1 MRIAGRARGAAYLE
15 IRCCMEGFSVGAR
28 NAIEKSC
35 EEQGEDGVTMIA
47 GRCDF
52 SVMLGRERS
61 RGAGIKV

>member
-1 MRIAGRARGAAYLE
+1 M
-15 IRCCMEGFSVGAR
+15 
-28 NAIEKSC
+28 EKSR

-52 SVMLGRERS
+52 SVTRGKERS